1 MFSCAIPG
9 SIKMEI
15 RHLANLNVVDSM
27 TKTMTAPFG
36 ITFFS
41 MYFKADG
48 EIKHNPD
55 ALKAARRP

>member
-1 MFSCAIPG
+1 
-9 SIKMEI
+9 MEI